1 MSETSEMPEENRG
14 KEDNQAWNKG
24 TDLKNWKSSDRIQI
38 KCGEKTKGLTYEIKE
53 LTKKDENAREDCNKL
68 GKLIQLY

>member
-1 MSETSEMPEENRG
+1 MKCLRKIEERRTI
-14 KEDNQAWNKG
+14 KLEIRAL
-24 TDLKNWKSSDRIQI
+24 TWKIESLQTEYELNV
-38 KCGEKTKGLTYEIKE
+38 GEKTKGLTYEIKA